1 MTHGIGLNPNR
12 ISLSGTACLSNKVI
26 AQPLKEYFI
35 IENLWIALEKGSSV
49 DRITKRLEQREAEKA
64 KLEKQLAKEKRK
76 QPGLQLSH
84 VLAFLQYLRDLPGDS
99 AVKRKSLISIFV
111 NAVYLYDD
119 YYTITFNAGNTTLR
133 SENIP
138 RKNIESILKRLQFK
152 LFRVLFMTHTFHQK

>member
-1 MTHGIGLNPNR
+1 M
-12 ISLSGTACLSNKVI
+12 
-26 AQPLKEYFI
+26 
-35 IENLWIALEKGSSV
+35 
-49 DRITKRLEQREAEKA
+49 
-64 KLEKQLAKEKRK
+64 AKEKRK

-99 AVKRKSLISIFV
+99 EIKRKSLISIFV

-138 RKNIESILKRLQFK
+138 RKNIESSLKKAAIQ
-152 LFRVLFMTHTFHQK
+152 TFSGSVYDAYVPP